1 MIILVGASASGKTEV
16 AKMLGKLFRM
26 KKVIT
31 HTTRPMR
38 DGEKDGVDY
47 YFVSKEQF
55 LSLKNM
61 NFFVE
66 TTIYNDNF
74 YGTSHKELADDKVL
88 IVDPNG
94 LNSFLSLKDPRIV
107 SFFMHATKETRRVR
121 MIKRGDKIEE
131 AIKRIATDDEKF
143 NDDAKNL
150 CNFVVDSENQ
160 SIKKVAL
167 QVYELYA
174 SKLSLM

>member
-16 AKMLGKLFRM
+16 AKMLGKLFQM

-31 HTTRPMR
+31 HTTRSMR
-38 DGEKDGVDY
+38 EGEKDGVDY
-47 YFVSKEQF
+47 YFVSKEEF
-55 LSLKNM
+55 LTLKKM

-66 TTIYNDNF
+66 TTEYNDNF
-74 YGTSHKELADDKVL
+74 YGTSHKELADNKVL

-94 LNSFLSLKDPRIV
+94 LKSFTRLKDPRVV
-107 SFFMHATKETRRVR
+107 SFFMFATKDTRRIR
-121 MIKRGDKIEE
+121 MLKRGDRIED
-131 AIKRIATDDEKF
+131 AIKRIATDDQKF
-143 NDDAKNL
+143 NETAKETCDFL
-150 CNFVVDSENQ
+150 IDSEKQ

-167 QVYELYA
+167 EVYELYA

>member
-47 YFVSKEQF
+47 YFVSKEEF
-55 LSLKNM
+55 LSLKKM

-66 TTIYNDNF
+66 TTVYNDNF

-94 LNSFLSLKDPRIV
+94 LESFRKLKDKRII
-107 SFFMHATKETRRVR
+107 SFFMHCSKETRRVR

-143 NDDAKNL
+143 NEDAEKL
-150 CNFVVDSENQ
+150 CDFVVDSENHA
-160 SIKKVAL
+160 IKQVAL

-174 SKLSLM
+174 TKLSLL